1 MYNKM
6 FNFVKTYL
14 VDNDAE
20 KFNFGSNF
28 RNRSEHISRVFM
40 WSKRLLDD
48 RYTINVEALLT
59 AAIFHDIGY
68 AVNSNNLSPDENS
81 AILCEKYLTEEGFD
95 FEFINLVTYLIK
107 NHSNKELLTNEEVPI
122 ELILLIEANLL
133 DETGALSIISDSMFE
148 GSLDEQS
155 YYKTYHQ
162 IITYSYNNLKTNPM
176 VTQKA
181 KMFWKEKQKLT
192 KLFIEQ
198 LAFDIGLLE

>member
-68 AVNSNNLSPDENS
+68 AVNSNNLSPAENS
-81 AILCEKYLTEEGFD
+81 AILCEKYLTKEGFD

>member
-68 AVNSNNLSPDENS
+68 AVNSNNLSPAENS
-81 AILCEKYLTEEGFD
+81 AILCKKYLTEEGFD

-192 KLFIEQ
+192 KLFIE
-198 LAFDIGLLE
+198 